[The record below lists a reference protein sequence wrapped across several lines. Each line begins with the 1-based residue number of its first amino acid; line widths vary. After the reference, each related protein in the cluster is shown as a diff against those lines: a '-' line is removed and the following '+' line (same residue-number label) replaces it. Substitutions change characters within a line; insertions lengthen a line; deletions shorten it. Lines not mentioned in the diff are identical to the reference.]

1 MALPTKSLIIGRG
14 SDASVRYEAEL
25 WHTADLQRGGMESSP
40 STRAAQQRMPSAGNV
55 NCCARSD
62 MEQAQLNWIANFISG
77 IAISLTRYF
86 YKPREL
92 RTLDQIR
99 CDMLPLEKETEGLL
113 GEIIG
118 GARS

>member
-1 MALPTKSLIIGRG
+1 MQASSTKPSFGIRPSCSAAVWKSRRVQAPPAAHAIGG
-14 SDASVRYEAEL
+14 
-25 WHTADLQRGGMESSP
+25 QP
-40 STRAAQQRMPSAGNV
+40 
-55 NCCARSD
+55 NCYARSD
-62 MEQAQLNWIANFISG
+62 MEQTRLNWIANFISG

-92 RTLDQIR
+92 RALDQIR
-99 CDMLPLEKETEGLL
+99 CDMQALEKETEGLL

>member
-1 MALPTKSLIIGRG
+1 MQASATKPSFGIRPTLAARQYGNL
-14 SDASVRYEAEL
+14 AEY
-25 WHTADLQRGGMESSP
+25 
-40 STRAAQQRMPSAGNV
+40 TRCQQRMPSAGNA

-99 CDMLPLEKETEGLL
+99 CDILAPEKETDGLL